1 MFESGPPPP
10 RLSAPPDRS
19 DRVMVDVCD
28 LFFAHLVKFSP
39 LIWNYKATSGFSL
52 VFMLQQRMSPENSN
66 FQGVAPNRFHMI
78 FDMLF
83 LKAYANYF

>member
-1 MFESGPPPP
+1 MPPPP
-10 RLSAPPDRS
+10 GSS

-28 LFFAHLVKFSP
+28 LFVAHLVKFSP
-39 LIWNYKATSGFSL
+39 LIWNYKASSGFSL
-52 VFMLQQRMSPENSN
+52 VFMQQRMSQENSN

>member
-1 MFESGPPPP
+1 MFESCPPDSVPP
-10 RLSAPPDRS
+10 PPDRS
-19 DRVMVDVCD
+19 DRVMVVVCD

-52 VFMLQQRMSPENSN
+52 VFMLQQRMSQQNSN
-66 FQGVAPNRFHMI
+66 FQGVAPNRFDMI